1 MTQAYYRKWRPSVW
15 DEIIGQEAIVHTLRN
30 AVTQG
35 KQVHAYLFS
44 GPRGTGK
51 TSTAR
56 ILAKAVNCTHPD
68 RAAHPC
74 EQCENCK
81 SINAGRFL
89 DLIEID
95 AASNT
100 SVDDVRDL
108 REKINFS
115 PTQGEFKVYIIDE
128 VHMLSTA
135 AFNALLKTLE
145 EPPAHAIFILATTE
159 IHKIPATVL
168 SRCQRYEFR
177 QIPLNHITA
186 QLKTIAENEKLD
198 FDMDALT
205 MIARQATG
213 SMRDAISL
221 MDQIASTGDKIS
233 LALIEEVLGTS
244 SNEKVIQLIE
254 ALLKKAADQAVSV
267 IHEALDSG
275 TDGRQLSNQIVDYL
289 RALMLIKL
297 GNSKDVEATQE
308 MKQKMQAQ
316 SDSVSVEK
324 LVIWIRNFN
333 QALHNLRSRWQ
344 PSLALE
350 LAVVECLE
358 EQSQEQIRPAAKPA
372 SSPALAQKGSL
383 KPSAQPGT
391 IKEKEKE
398 PPKSIEATQLKKPI
412 NEPLPQES
420 AKQERQEEQKEQQEK
435 NTVDAAAGSSEEVLR
450 TRWREI
456 RSLVRQEKPHTEAL
470 LNSCK
475 SINLEGSRLKLGFE
489 SDLLKTKMDTD
500 ANREITR
507 KAIKALLG
515 LDVQVE
521 CVVVKNKNNNQPNH
535 PAEQHGNLVN
545 AAISLGGEIIDKE

>member
-333 QALHNLRSRWQ
+333 QALHNLGSRWQ

-435 NTVDAAAGSSEEVLR
+435 NTVDVATGSSEEVLR

>member
-30 AVTQG
+30 AVAQD

-56 ILAKAVNCTHPD
+56 ILAKAVNCTQPD

-89 DLIEID
+89 DMIEID

-108 REKINFS
+108 REKINFAPS
-115 PTQGEFKVYIIDE
+115 QGRFKVYIIDE

-186 QLKTIAENEKLD
+186 QLKSIAESEKLD
-198 FDMDALT
+198 FEMDALT

-221 MDQIASTGDKIS
+221 MDQIASTGDKIT
-233 LALIEEVLGTS
+233 LALTEEVLGTT
-244 SNEKVIQLIE
+244 SNEKVIQLVE
-254 ALLKKAADQAVSV
+254 ALIKKAADQAVSA
-267 IHEALDSG
+267 IHAALDSG
-275 TDGRQLSNQIVDYL
+275 TDGRQFSNQIVDYL
-289 RALMLIKL
+289 RAVMLVKI

-308 MKQKMQAQ
+308 MKQTMQTH
-316 SDSVSVEK
+316 SDSVPIEK
-324 LVIWIRNFN
+324 LTAWIRIFN
-333 QALHNLRSRWQ
+333 QALHNLSSRWQ

-358 EQSQEQIRPAAKPA
+358 ESVATTQKPAIEQAAAIPSAPKSTPKPA
-372 SSPALAQKGSL
+372 SQPVMDKKSENQTSPSIERSQ
-383 KPSAQPGT
+383 
-391 IKEKEKE
+391 EKEEKPATVVE
-398 PPKSIEATQLKKPI
+398 ESVKPEEMPK
-412 NEPLPQES
+412 
-420 AKQERQEEQKEQQEK
+420 KEQQES
-435 NTVDAAAGSSEEVLR
+435 NIIQPGDSSEEMVR
-450 TRWREI
+450 NRWREV
-456 RSLVRQEKPHTEAL
+456 RALVRQEKPHTEAL
-470 LNSCK
+470 LNSCR
-475 SINLEGSRLKLGFE
+475 SIHLDGKKLKLGFE
-489 SDLLKTKMDTD
+489 SDLLKTKMDTE
-500 ANREITR
+500 ANRDITR
-507 KAIKALLG
+507 KAIHDLLH
-515 LDVQVE
+515 LDLQVE
-521 CVVVKNKNNNQPNH
+521 CEVVKNKNNNHSNQPTG
-535 PAEQHGNLVN
+535 QHGNLVN
-545 AAISLGGEIIDKE
+545 TALSLGGEIIDKE

>member
-1 MTQAYYRKWRPSVW
+1 MTQAYYRKWRPTVW
-15 DEIIGQEAIVHTLRN
+15 DEIVGQEAIVHTLRN
-30 AVTQG
+30 AVAQD

-74 EQCENCK
+74 EECENCK

-108 REKINFS
+108 REKINFAPS
-115 PTQGEFKVYIIDE
+115 QGRFKVYIIDE

-145 EPPAHAIFILATTE
+145 EPPTHAIFILATTE

-186 QLKTIAENEKLD
+186 QLKTIAESEKLD
-198 FDMDALT
+198 FEMDALT

-221 MDQIASTGDKIS
+221 MDQIASTGDKIT
-233 LALIEEVLGTS
+233 LALTEEVLGTT
-244 SNEKVIQLIE
+244 SNEKVIQLVE
-254 ALLKKAADQAVSV
+254 ALIKKAADQAVSA
-267 IHEALDSG
+267 IHAALDSG
-275 TDGRQLSNQIVDYL
+275 TDGRQFSNQIVDYL
-289 RALMLIKL
+289 RALMLVKI

-308 MKQKMQAQ
+308 MKQMMQTH
-316 SDSVSVEK
+316 SDSVTIEK
-324 LVIWIRNFN
+324 LTAWIRIFN
-333 QALHNLRSRWQ
+333 QALHNLSSRWQ

-350 LAVVECLE
+350 LAVVECIE
-358 EQSQEQIRPAAKPA
+358 EPVPTTPKPVAEHAAIILPAQKSTPKSTSQPVVDKKVEKQISPSAELSQTKDSKPA
-372 SSPALAQKGSL
+372 VPAEDVVEPKKTPKKEPEESSTI
-383 KPSAQPGT
+383 QPG
-391 IKEKEKE
+391 
-398 PPKSIEATQLKKPI
+398 
-412 NEPLPQES
+412 
-420 AKQERQEEQKEQQEK
+420 
-435 NTVDAAAGSSEEVLR
+435 DSSEEMIR
-450 TRWREI
+450 NRWREV
-456 RSLVRQEKPHTEAL
+456 RALVRQEKPHTEAL

-475 SINLEGSRLKLGFE
+475 SIQLDGKKLKLGFE
-489 SDLLKTKMDTD
+489 SDLLKTKMDTEV
-500 ANREITR
+500 NRDITR
-507 KAIKALLG
+507 KAVHDLLH

-521 CVVVKNKNNNQPNH
+521 CEVVKNKNNNHSNQPTG
-535 PAEQHGNLVN
+535 QHGNLVN
-545 AAISLGGEIIDKE
+545 TAIALGGEIIDKE

>member
-333 QALHNLRSRWQ
+333 QALHNLGSRWQ

>member
-333 QALHNLRSRWQ
+333 QALHNLGSRWQ

-398 PPKSIEATQLKKPI
+398 SPKSIEATQLKEPI

-435 NTVDAAAGSSEEVLR
+435 NTVDVATGSSEEVLR